1 MRTNLNKRDEVVI
14 NLLLDNYEIEVC
26 ELGEPGYKLSEN
38 EKAALVCYNW
48 NRIEGKYPNIYEY
61 LDNNFMLLY
70 SDEWIVLD
78 DNKCYRINPDSYG
91 WQPYVIVDVCEY
103 ITSETVND
111 FSEEEFI
118 DFLDRNE
125 YLNNP
130 KRAINLE
137 GFEPRGLKIDED
149 EYHMFVHESD
159 PKQILSELLKNDPA
173 GKYYF
178 MVDMVAQFG
187 MRFSIYK
194 I

>member
-1 MRTNLNKRDEVVI
+1 MNMKTLNERDELLV
-14 NLLLDNYEIEVC
+14 NLLQDIYEVEVC
-26 ELGEPGYKLSEN
+26 DPAEPGYKLSEN
-38 EKAALVCYNW
+38 EKAALVAYDW
-48 NRIEGKYPNIYEY
+48 NRLVEKYPNIYEY
-61 LDNNFMLLY
+61 LDGNFLLLY
-70 SDEWIVLD
+70 SDEWTVL
-78 DNKCYRINPDSYG
+78 DNKCYRISPDSYG
-91 WQPYVIVDVCEY
+91 WQPSVIVDVCEY
-103 ITSETVND
+103 ITTLND
-111 FSEEEFI
+111 YSDDEFL

-130 KRAINLE
+130 KRAVNLE
-137 GFEPRGLKIDED
+137 GFEPRGLRIEED

-178 MVDMVAQFG
+178 VVDMVAQFG